1 MGSSGTDN
9 FSDYSNYPRAIKG
22 VTGAV
27 DSEDKCALAFSTL
40 IEDVDTCEYY
50 RKKGALPAVGT
61 EVYVDFKVRLV
72 VKSNDGLIIGYLPT
86 KYNYLRNCIVKGFTY
101 TGVVSVASSTP
112 INTVVVDI
120 TPSAV

>member
-50 RKKGALPAVGT
+50 CKKGMLPAVDT
-61 EVYVDFKVRLV
+61 EVSVDFKVRLV

-86 KYNYLRNCIVKGFTY
+86 KYNYLRHCIVKGFTY

-120 TPSAV
+120 TPSTV

>member
-1 MGSSGTDN
+1 MGSTGTGN
-9 FSDYSNYPRAIKG
+9 FSDYKKFPRAIKG
-22 VTGAV
+22 VTGAD

-50 RKKGALPAVGT
+50 SKKGTLPAIGT

-86 KYNYLRNCIVKGFTY
+86 KYNYLRNRHHRGFTY
-101 TGVVSVASSTP
+101 TGVVSNVSSTP
-112 INTVVVDI
+112 INTVIVDI
-120 TPSAV
+120 TPTTV

>member
-1 MGSSGTDN
+1 MGSTGTGN
-9 FSDYSNYPRAIKG
+9 FSDYKKFPRAIKG
-22 VTGAV
+22 VTGAD

-86 KYNYLRNCIVKGFTY
+86 KYNYLRNCIVKSFTY

-120 TPSAV
+120 TPTTV

>member
-50 RKKGALPAVGT
+50 SKKGVLPGVGT

-86 KYNYLRNCIVKGFTY
+86 KYNYLRYCIVKGFTY
-101 TGVVSVASSTP
+101 TGVVSNVSSMP

>member
-50 RKKGALPAVGT
+50 SKKGVLPAVGT

-72 VKSNDGLIIGYLPT
+72 VESNDGLIIGYLPT
-86 KYNYLRNCIVKGFTY
+86 KYNYLRNCIVKDFTY

>member
-9 FSDYSNYPRAIKG
+9 FSDYKNFPRAIKG

-50 RKKGALPAVGT
+50 SKKGMLPAVDT
-61 EVYVDFKVRLV
+61 EVSVEFKVRLV

-86 KYNYLRNCIVKGFTY
+86 KYNYLRYCIVKGFTY
-101 TGVVSVASSTP
+101 TGVVSNVSSTP
-112 INTVVVDI
+112 INTVIVDI
-120 TPSAV
+120 TPSTI

>member
-1 MGSSGTDN
+1 MGSSGPGN

-40 IEDVDTCEYY
+40 IEDVDNCEYY
-50 RKKGALPAVGT
+50 SKKGVLPAVGT
-61 EVYVDFKVRLV
+61 EVYVGFKVRLV

>member
-1 MGSSGTDN
+1 MGSTGTGN
-9 FSDYSNYPRAIKG
+9 FSDYKNFPRAIKG
-22 VTGAV
+22 ITGAD

-50 RKKGALPAVGT
+50 SKKGVHPAVGT

-86 KYNYLRNCIVKGFTY
+86 KYNYLRYCIGKGFTY
-101 TGVVSVASSTP
+101 TGVVSVASSMP

-120 TPSAV
+120 TPGTV

>member
-1 MGSSGTDN
+1 MGSTGTGN
-9 FSDYSNYPRAIKG
+9 FSDYKNFPRAIKG
-22 VTGAV
+22 ITGAE
-27 DSEDKCALAFSTL
+27 DSEDKCALAFSTF

-50 RKKGALPAVGT
+50 SKKGTLPAVGT
-61 EVYVDFKVRLV
+61 KVCIDFKVRLV
-72 VKSNDGLIIGYLPT
+72 VKSNDGLILGYLPT

>member
-1 MGSSGTDN
+1 MGSTGTGN
-9 FSDYSNYPRAIKG
+9 FSDYKKFPRAIKG
-22 VTGAV
+22 VTGAD

-50 RKKGALPAVGT
+50 SKKGTLPAIGT
-61 EVYVDFKVRLV
+61 EVYIDFKVRLV
-72 VKSNDGLIIGYLPT
+72 AKSNDGLIIGYLPT

-101 TGVVSVASSTP
+101 TGVVSVASSMS

>member
-22 VTGAV
+22 ITGAD
-27 DSEDKCALAFSTL
+27 DSEDKCALAFSTF

-50 RKKGALPAVGT
+50 SKKGVLPAVGI
-61 EVYVDFKVRLV
+61 EVYIDFKVRLV

-101 TGVVSVASSTP
+101 TGIVSVASSTP

>member
-9 FSDYSNYPRAIKG
+9 FSDYKNFPRAIKG

-50 RKKGALPAVGT
+50 SKKGMLPAVDT
-61 EVYVDFKVRLV
+61 EVSVEFKVRLV

-101 TGVVSVASSTP
+101 TGIVSVASSTP

>member
-1 MGSSGTDN
+1 MGSSGPGN

-22 VTGAV
+22 VTGGV

-40 IEDVDTCEYY
+40 VEDVDTCEYY
-50 RKKGALPAVGT
+50 SKTGMLPGVGT

-101 TGVVSVASSTP
+101 TGVVSNVSLTP
-112 INTVVVDI
+112 INTVRVDI
-120 TPSAV
+120 TPSTV

>member
-50 RKKGALPAVGT
+50 SKRGRS
-61 EVYVDFKVRLV
+61 RLLV
-72 VKSNDGLIIGYLPT
+72 QKSMLTSRSDW
-86 KYNYLRNCIVKGFTY
+86 
-101 TGVVSVASSTP
+101 
-112 INTVVVDI
+112 
-120 TPSAV
+120 

>member
-1 MGSSGTDN
+1 MGSSGSGN
-9 FSDYSNYPRAIKG
+9 FSDYSNYPSAIKG

-50 RKKGALPAVGT
+50 SKKGVLPAVGT

-101 TGVVSVASSTP
+101 TGVVSNVSSTP
-112 INTVVVDI
+112 INTVIVDI
-120 TPSAV
+120 TPSTV

>member
-1 MGSSGTDN
+1 MGSTGPGN

-50 RKKGALPAVGT
+50 SKKGALPAVGT

-86 KYNYLRNCIVKGFTY
+86 KYNYLRHCIVKGFTY
-101 TGVVSVASSTP
+101 TGVVSVASSTS

>member
-50 RKKGALPAVGT
+50 SKKGVLPAVGT

-86 KYNYLRNCIVKGFTY
+86 KYNYLRHCIVKGFTY

>member
-1 MGSSGTDN
+1 MGSSGPGN

-50 RKKGALPAVGT
+50 SKKGALPAVGT
-61 EVYVDFKVRLV
+61 EVYVGFKARLV

>member
-1 MGSSGTDN
+1 MGSCGPGN

-50 RKKGALPAVGT
+50 SKKGVLPAVDT
-61 EVYVDFKVRLV
+61 EVSVDFKVRLV

-101 TGVVSVASSTP
+101 TGVVSNVSTTP

-120 TPSAV
+120 TPGTV

>member
-1 MGSSGTDN
+1 MGSSGTGN
-9 FSDYSNYPRAIKG
+9 FSDYLNFQGAIKG
-22 VTGAV
+22 VTGGV
-27 DSEDKCALAFSTL
+27 DSEDKCALAFTTL

-50 RKKGALPAVGT
+50 RKKGALPAVDT
-61 EVYVDFKVRLV
+61 EVSVDFKVRLV

-86 KYNYLRNCIVKGFTY
+86 KYNYLRHCIVKGFTY

>member
-1 MGSSGTDN
+1 MGSSGPGN

-50 RKKGALPAVGT
+50 SKKGVLPAVGT

-86 KYNYLRNCIVKGFTY
+86 KYNYLRHCIVKGFTY

>member
-1 MGSSGTDN
+1 MGSTGPGN

-50 RKKGALPAVGT
+50 SKKGVLPAVGT

-86 KYNYLRNCIVKGFTY
+86 KYNYLRNCIVKGFNY
-101 TGVVSVASSTP
+101 TGVVSNASSTP
-112 INTVVVDI
+112 INTVIVDI
-120 TPSAV
+120 TPTTV